1 MNDMSNELFIEQA
14 KDYISKKMNI
24 DRELIF
30 VVWLSKTLQ
39 NNKAL
44 LSFYGQHELGDYIE
58 ATRNGDKQE
67 TYYDIYKKSSNEA
80 VADSEVK

>member
-1 MNDMSNELFIEQA
+1 MSNELFIEQA

-58 ATRNGDKQE
+58 ATHDGDMQQ

-80 VADSEVK
+80 IADLEVK